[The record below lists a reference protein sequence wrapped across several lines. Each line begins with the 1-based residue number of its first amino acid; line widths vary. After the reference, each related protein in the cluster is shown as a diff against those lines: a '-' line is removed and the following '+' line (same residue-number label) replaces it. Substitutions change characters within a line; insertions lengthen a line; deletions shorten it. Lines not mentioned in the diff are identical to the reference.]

1 MISKRWYDT
10 CTIPECKRH
19 YFFIFLYSA
28 SFLSL
33 QVLIPLEGW
42 KQSPF
47 HTLFPG
53 IAAKFQGTKCEG
65 IGCEYWCVF
74 GGSSWLAMSLFQPST
89 YWNKIA
95 IYPFDSWSST
105 CPWRIK
111 DKKMSRCPEGA
122 FHSDSFLCHFWGS
135 LWAQASLAALW
146 QAGTWEGL
154 WGTA

>member
-1 MISKRWYDT
+1 MTLAQFQSAKGTISLFF
-10 CTIPECKRH
+10 CTQP
-19 YFFIFLYSA
+19 LSSA
-28 SFLSL
+28 FKSSFHWKDGNNLHSTHFSLGLQPNSRGLSVKAL
-33 QVLIPLEGW
+33 GV
-42 KQSPF
+42 S
-47 HTLFPG
+47 
-53 IAAKFQGTKCEG
+53 
-65 IGCEYWCVF
+65 IGVYF

-154 WGTA
+154 WGTD